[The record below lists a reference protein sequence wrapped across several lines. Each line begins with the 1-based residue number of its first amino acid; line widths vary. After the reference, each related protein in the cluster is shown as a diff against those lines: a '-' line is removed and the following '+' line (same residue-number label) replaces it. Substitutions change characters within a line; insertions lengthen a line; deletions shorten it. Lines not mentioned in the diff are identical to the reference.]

1 MDFNPESTSRCTNSI
16 NQHLEFCDQNK
27 KMKGIIN
34 ELFGNHLLNNELRI
48 KNKKYENINVNI
60 PTFGIYKQLI
70 EWIDPNTKHFAIGTE
85 KSDKTNFLVFN
96 STHLIGWMSNTYARW
111 IGYDHMNKYTI
122 LDSMFV
128 DYRTINE
135 YLKYKLAINSK
146 RILIQYDYVIPFDS
160 VFTVNSYIWMNFAKQ
175 IRENIFHINVN
186 DSNYNFSWPLTNN
199 KLPTDYNISTRGL
212 FKLFNETGELDLL
225 KKVNQ
230 IDIEL

>member
-122 LDSMFV
+122 LDS
-128 DYRTINE
+128 I
-135 YLKYKLAINSK
+135 
-146 RILIQYDYVIPFDS
+146 
-160 VFTVNSYIWMNFAKQ
+160 YIWMNFAKQ

-186 DSNYNFSWPLTNN
+186 HTHYNFSWPLTNN
-199 KLPTDYNISTRGL
+199 KLPIDYNISTRGL